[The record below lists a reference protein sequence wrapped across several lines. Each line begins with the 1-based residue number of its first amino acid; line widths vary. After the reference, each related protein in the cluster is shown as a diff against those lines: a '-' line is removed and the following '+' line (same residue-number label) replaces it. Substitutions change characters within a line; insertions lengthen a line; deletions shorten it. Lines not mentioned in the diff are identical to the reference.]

1 MFYVQIVLYKI
12 SSMLKSDVQ
21 WSPHRQY
28 KSKTEWEPLGFFS
41 DCLCNST
48 RFDLM
53 LGFFSSSA
61 IQTLSDGFALFLYSG
76 GKMRLIINNILSSQ
90 DKEAIIAGIQDNS
103 ATPFDLSN
111 IENLRNTLSEKDR
124 HFFECLSWLISNKKI
139 DIQVIAPKSS
149 IGIAHTKSGVF
160 SDEQNTVSFNG
171 SCNFTRTALLDNIES
186 IDVSCDW
193 DGGINVAKVKNT
205 KSIFEKTFLKQDDT
219 VLYVE
224 PSEIITN
231 IEKSFGGKS
240 IEELLEQEERI
251 FSTEIRPTIKWA
263 REKAKRKV
271 AEEIEKQHKEQ
282 SKPKFPYSSGP
293 REYQQNAFENWN
305 NNNKQG
311 LFAMATGTGKTI
323 TSLNCLLQEYL
334 DTGFY
339 NALILVPTMSLV
351 EQWEK
356 ECSKFNFTENVV
368 KVYSANNWQTQLARL
383 ETLKLLNSNFSFVII
398 ATYASFLTKK
408 FQNQFKQ
415 LPTNTLLIAD
425 EAHNT
430 GSPSMLKKLKSI
442 HLTKRIG
449 LSATPERQY
458 QEEINNTIREFF
470 GEKPNADYTFS
481 YTMEDAIKK
490 EPKALCPYRYYPK
503 IVKLTDSEFK
513 EYVDY
518 TRRIVAMHPKNEDE
532 KEIFNRLCIAR
543 QRIIHKA
550 ENKLDVFKSIL
561 HEEFKK
567 RGNLKYTLIYVPEGL
582 ADEDTIFDA
591 SKTDILQETEAD
603 RNLLNLYTRTINEE
617 INGITV
623 RQFIGG
629 TNSEDRKTILKNFAN
644 GDLQVITSMKCL
656 DEGIDVPRSE
666 LAIFCASTGNPRQFI
681 QRRGRVLRLSEGKDE
696 AVIYDLIVVPDASGD
711 EALFNTERNEVE
723 KELRRIRDFAEMSE
737 NKHYT
742 RHILQEILTYYNLT
756 L

>member
-1 MFYVQIVLYKI
+1 
-12 SSMLKSDVQ
+12 
-21 WSPHRQY
+21 
-28 KSKTEWEPLGFFS
+28 
-41 DCLCNST
+41 
-48 RFDLM
+48 M

-61 IQTLSDGFALFLYSG
+61 ICTLSDGFALFLFNG
-76 GKMRLIINNILSSQ
+76 GTMRLIINNILSAQ
-90 DKEAIIAGIQDNS
+90 DKEAIIAGVQDNS

-111 IENLRNTLSEKDR
+111 IENLRNILSEKNC
-124 HFFECLSWLISNKKI
+124 HFFECLSWLITNKRI
-139 DIQVIAPKSS
+139 EIQIIAPKNCL
-149 IGIAHTKSGVF
+149 GIAHTKSGIF
-160 SDEQNTVSFNG
+160 SDGQNTVSFNG
-171 SCNFTRTALLDNIES
+171 SCNFTGTALLDNIES
-186 IDVSCDW
+186 IDVSCNW
-193 DGGINVAKVKNT
+193 DGGINKAKVENT
-205 KSIFEKTFLKQDDT
+205 ISLFEKTFSKQDDT

-224 PSEIITN
+224 PAEIITD
-231 IEKSFGGKS
+231 IEKTFGNKS
-240 IEELLEQEERI
+240 IEDLLEQEACI
-251 FSTEIRPTIKWA
+251 FLTEIRPTIKRA
-263 REKAKRKV
+263 REKAKRKI
-271 AEEIEKQHKEQ
+271 AEEIDKQQKEQ
-282 SKPKFPYSSGP
+282 SKPKFPYLSGA
-293 REYQQNAFENWN
+293 RKYQQTAFENWK
-305 NNNKQG
+305 NNKQQG

-323 TSLNCLLQEYL
+323 TSLNCLLQQYFE
-334 DTGFY
+334 TGSY
-339 NALILVPTMSLV
+339 NAVILVPTMSLV
-351 EQWEK
+351 EQWQK
-356 ECSKFNFTENVV
+356 ECRKFNFTENII
-368 KVYSANNWQTQLARL
+368 KVYSANNWQAQLARL

-398 ATYASFLTKK
+398 ATYSSFLTKK

-415 LPTNTLLIAD
+415 LPQNTLLIAD
-425 EAHNT
+425 EAHNM
-430 GSPSMLKKLKSI
+430 GSPSILKKMKSI

-470 GEKPNADYTFS
+470 GEKPNVDYTFS

-490 EPKALCPYRYYPK
+490 EPKALCSYRYYPQ

-513 EYVDY
+513 EYVDF
-518 TRRIVAMHPKNEDE
+518 TRRIVAMRPTNEDE

-550 ENKLDVFKSIL
+550 KNKLDVFKSIL

-582 ADEDTIFDA
+582 ANEDTMFDA

-617 INGITV
+617 IDGITV

-629 TNSEDRKTILKNFAN
+629 TNSEDRKIILENFAN

-656 DEGIDVPRSE
+656 DEGIDVPRAE

-681 QRRGRVLRLSEGKDE
+681 QRRGRVLRLSKDKDE
-696 AVIYDLIVVPDASGD
+696 AVIYDLIVVPDASGE

-737 NKHYT
+737 NKYYT
-742 RHILQEILTYYNLT
+742 RQILQETLTYYGLT

>member
-1 MFYVQIVLYKI
+1 
-12 SSMLKSDVQ
+12 MLKSDVQ

-41 DCLCNST
+41 ECLCNST

-61 IQTLSDGFALFLYSG
+61 IRTLSDGFALFLYNG
-76 GKMRLIINNILSSQ
+76 GTMRLIINNILSAQ
-90 DKEAIIAGIQDNS
+90 DKDAIIAGIKDNL
-103 ATPFDLSN
+103 TIPFDLTD
-111 IENLRNTLSEKDR
+111 IEKLRDTLSEKDQ
-124 HFFECLSWLISNKKI
+124 HFFECLSWLIANKRI
-139 DIQVIAPKSS
+139 DMQIIAPKSN

-160 SDEQNTVSFNG
+160 SDGQNTVAFNG

-193 DGGINVAKVKNT
+193 DDGINEAKVKNT
-205 KSIFEKTFLKQDDT
+205 MAVFEKTFSKQDDT
-219 VLYVE
+219 VKYVE
-224 PSEIITN
+224 PTDIISN
-231 IEKSFGGKS
+231 IENIFGNKS

-251 FSTEIRPTIKWA
+251 FKTEIRPTIKQA
-263 REKAKRKV
+263 REKAKKKV

-282 SKPKFPYSSGP
+282 SKPKFPYPQGA
-293 REYQQNAFENWN
+293 REYQQTAFENWKN
-305 NNNKQG
+305 NNQQG
-311 LFAMATGTGKTI
+311 LFVMATGTGKTI
-323 TSLNCLLQEYL
+323 TSLNCLLQEYFE
-334 DTGFY
+334 TRFY

-356 ECSKFNFTENVV
+356 ECSKFNFTENIV
-368 KVYSANNWQTQLARL
+368 KVYSANNWQNQLARL

-398 ATYASFLTKK
+398 ATYVSFLTKK
-408 FQNQFKQ
+408 FQTQFKQ
-415 LPTNTLLIAD
+415 LPQNTLLIAD
-425 EAHNT
+425 EAHNM
-430 GSPSMLKKLKSI
+430 GSPSILKKLKSI

-481 YTMEDAIKK
+481 YSMEDAIKK
-490 EPKALCPYRYYPK
+490 EPKALCPYRYYPQ

-518 TRRIVAMHPKNEDE
+518 TRRIVAMHPKSEDE

-550 ENKLDVFKSIL
+550 KNKLDVFKSIL
-561 HEEFKK
+561 HKEYKK

-617 INGITV
+617 IDGITV
-623 RQFIGG
+623 RQFIGS
-629 TNSEDRKTILKNFAN
+629 TNSEERKNILKNFADGN
-644 GDLQVITSMKCL
+644 LQVITSMKCL

-723 KELRRIRDFAEMSE
+723 KELRRIRDFSEMSE
-737 NKHYT
+737 NKYYT
-742 RHILQEILTYYNLT
+742 RQILQEILRYYNLT

>member
-1 MFYVQIVLYKI
+1 
-12 SSMLKSDVQ
+12 MLKSDVQ

-61 IQTLSDGFALFLYSG
+61 IRTLSDGFALFLFNG
-76 GKMRLIINNILSSQ
+76 GTMRLIINNILSAQ

-103 ATPFDLSN
+103 STPFDLSN
-111 IENLRNTLSEKDR
+111 IAELQNTLSEKDR
-124 HFFECLSWLISNKKI
+124 HFFECLSWLISNKRI
-139 DIQVIAPKSS
+139 EIQIIAPKSR

-160 SDEQNTVSFNG
+160 SDGQNTVSFNG

-193 DGGINVAKVKNT
+193 DGGINEAKVKNT
-205 KSIFEKTFLKQDDT
+205 IFNFEKTFSKQDDT
-219 VLYVE
+219 VSYVE
-224 PSEIITN
+224 PAKIITN
-231 IEKSFGGKS
+231 IEKTFGNKS
-240 IEELLEQEERI
+240 IEELLEQEEHI
-251 FSTEIRPTIKWA
+251 FSTEIRPAIKRA
-263 REKAKRKV
+263 RETAKKKV
-271 AEEIEKQHKEQ
+271 AEEIEKQHREQ
-282 SKPKFPYSSGP
+282 SKPKFPYLSGA
-293 REYQQNAFENWN
+293 REYQQTAFENWKK
-305 NNNKQG
+305 NNKQG

-323 TSLNCLLQEYL
+323 TSLNCLLQEYF
-334 DTGFY
+334 DIGFY

-356 ECSKFNFTENVV
+356 ECSKFNFTENIV

-383 ETLKLLNSNFSFVII
+383 ETLKLLNSNFSFLII

-408 FQNQFKQ
+408 FQNQLKQ
-415 LPTNTLLIAD
+415 LPQNTLLIAD
-425 EAHNT
+425 EAHNM
-430 GSPSMLKKLKSI
+430 GSPSILKKLKFI

-470 GEKPNADYTFS
+470 GEKPNVDYTFS

-490 EPKALCPYRYYPK
+490 EPKALCPYRYYPQ

-513 EYVDY
+513 EYTDF
-518 TRRIVAMHPKNEDE
+518 TRRIVAMHPKTDDE

-550 ENKLDVFKSIL
+550 ENKLDVFKFIL

-591 SKTDILQETEAD
+591 SKTDILQETDAD

-617 INGITV
+617 IDGITV
-623 RQFIGG
+623 RQFIGE
-629 TNSEDRKTILKNFAN
+629 TNSEDRKAILKNFAN

-742 RHILQEILTYYNLT
+742 RQVLQEILMYYNLT

>member
-1 MFYVQIVLYKI
+1 
-12 SSMLKSDVQ
+12 MLKSDIQ
-21 WSPHRQY
+21 YPPHRQY

-48 RFDLM
+48 QFDLM

-61 IQTLSDGFALFLYSG
+61 ICTLSDGFALFLYNG
-76 GKMRLIINNILSSQ
+76 GTMRLIINNILSTQ

-111 IENLRNTLSEKDR
+111 IEELRNTLSDKDC
-124 HFFECLSWLISNKKI
+124 HFFECLSWLIANKRI
-139 DIQVIAPKSS
+139 EIQVIAPKSS

-160 SDEQNTVSFNG
+160 SDGQNTVSFNG

-193 DGGINVAKVKNT
+193 DGGINEAKVKNT
-205 KSIFEKTFLKQDDT
+205 ISIFEKTFSKQDDT

-224 PSEIITN
+224 PTEIITS
-231 IEKSFGGKS
+231 IEKTFGNKS
-240 IEELLEQEERI
+240 IEELLEQEERV
-251 FSTEIRPTIKWA
+251 FSTEIRPTIKRA

-271 AEEIEKQHKEQ
+271 AEEIEKQYKER
-282 SKPKFPYSSGP
+282 SKPKFPYPQGA
-293 REYQQNAFENWN
+293 RKYQQTAFEKWK

-323 TSLNCLLQEYL
+323 TSLNCLLQEYF

-356 ECSKFNFTENVV
+356 ECSKFNFTENIV

-425 EAHNT
+425 EAHNM
-430 GSPSMLKKLKSI
+430 GSPSILKILKSI

-490 EPKALCPYRYYPK
+490 EPKALCTYRYYPK

-518 TRRIVAMHPKNEDE
+518 TRRIVAMRPKNDDE

-550 ENKLDVFKSIL
+550 KNKLDVFKSIL
-561 HEEFKK
+561 HAEFKK

-617 INGITV
+617 IDGITV
-623 RQFIGG
+623 RQFVGS
-629 TNSEDRKTILKNFAN
+629 TNSEDRKAILKNFAN

-711 EALFNTERNEVE
+711 EALYNTERNEVE

-742 RHILQEILTYYNLT
+742 RKILQEILTYYNLV